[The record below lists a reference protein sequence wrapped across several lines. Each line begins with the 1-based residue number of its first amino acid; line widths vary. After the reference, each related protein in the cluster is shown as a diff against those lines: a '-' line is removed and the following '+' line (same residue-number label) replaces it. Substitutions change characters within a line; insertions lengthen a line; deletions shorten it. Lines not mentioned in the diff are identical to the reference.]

1 MLQGWVVVVIA
12 LAYIGFL
19 FLVASYGDRRRELA
33 RGTASRLMI
42 YPLSLAIYC
51 TSWTFFGSVGLA
63 SRTGLDFLTIYIGP
77 MLMVGLGYPLIIRIV
92 RLAKGQNITSIAD
105 LIAARYGKSQAVAAT
120 VALIAI
126 VGMVPYIALQLKAV
140 SASVGTI
147 LAQASPG
154 GAQPMLDDSALFV
167 ALLMAAFAVLFG
179 TRYTD
184 ATEHQDGLMLAIA
197 TESIVK
203 LVAFLAVGIFVTFVM
218 FPGPLALFA
227 RALQHPGT
235 AAVLTGVPPLTGF
248 CAMTTLSL
256 FAIMLLP
263 RQFHVT
269 IVENHSEA
277 EVRRAA
283 WLFPV
288 YLVLINLFV
297 LPIAMAGLL
306 TFPAGRIDSDMF
318 VLALPLAAHSELLT
332 LIAFVGGLS
341 AATAMVIVES
351 VALAIMVS
359 NDIVMPLVLKRR
371 ATLTGEPSD
380 AGARLL
386 TTRRIAIFVIL
397 LLAYIYYRS
406 AGDAQLAAI
415 GLLSFAAI
423 AQFAPAFFGGLI
435 WRRGTARGAIAGMTA
450 GILVWGY
457 TLLLPSI
464 SDAGI
469 VGERILTDGPWG
481 LAYLRPQALFGIDLP
496 PLVHSVVLSL
506 AVNIA
511 CYIGCSLSRRPTAIE
526 RVQADLFVPSTLA
539 PILAPM
545 APSFRL
551 RRASVTVEELVAT
564 VARYL
569 GEERTRESFASF
581 AASRRISLAAQAE
594 ADFQLLQYGE
604 YLLAS
609 AIGAASSRLVLS
621 LLLRK
626 RTVSTKD
633 ALKLLD
639 DSNAAIHYNRE
650 ILQRAL
656 DHVRQGI
663 AVFDKEL
670 NLVCWNHQ
678 FGEIFDLPHGLTRVG
693 ITLDEILRYVVQHGA
708 HDQQDFDA
716 AIAERIARYTSEV
729 EPFLERF
736 AERGL
741 VIEVRANRMPDGGL
755 VTTFTDIT
763 PSVQAAEALERAN
776 ATLERRV
783 RERTKELTRLNTALE
798 RAKAAADD
806 ANVSK
811 TRFVAAASHDILQPL
826 NAARLYVTSLIER
839 QRRNE
844 GNCKDADL
852 VQNIDASLEA
862 VEEIFAA
869 LLDISRL
876 DTGAMRP
883 EMADFR
889 IDELL
894 ARLDVEFA
902 PLARENGLDLRFMP
916 CSLTVRSDRRLLRR
930 LLQNLVSNAIK
941 YTTSGGVLVGCRRR
955 GAKLRIE
962 VYDTGI
968 GIPHSKRRA
977 VFREFHRLD
986 QGARVA
992 RGVGLGL
999 SIVER
1004 IARVL
1009 DCEVALK
1016 SNVGRG
1022 SRFSVEVPRGMAVA
1036 GEPTVHGVA
1045 RLAAGRLTGTI
1056 ALCIDNEHSILD
1068 AMEKLLG
1075 GWGCR
1080 VLTAANLADALAAM
1094 DARGLEPD
1102 GLLVDYHLDGGNG
1115 IAVIA
1120 ELRRR
1125 LGRQNGHSLPAI
1137 LITADRSRH
1146 VREEA
1151 QAEGVHLLNKPI
1163 KPASLRA
1170 LIMQWRVQR
1179 VAAE

>member
-1 MLQGWVVVVIA
+1 
-12 LAYIGFL
+12 
-19 FLVASYGDRRRELA
+19 
-33 RGTASRLMI
+33 
-42 YPLSLAIYC
+42 
-51 TSWTFFGSVGLA
+51 
-63 SRTGLDFLTIYIGP
+63 
-77 MLMVGLGYPLIIRIV
+77 MLMVGLAYPLIIRIV

-105 LIAARYGKSQAVAAT
+105 FIAARYGKSQAVAAT

-126 VGMVPYIALQLKAV
+126 VGMIPYIALQLKAV
-140 SASVGTI
+140 SASVSTI
-147 LAQASPG
+147 LADTTAG
-154 GAQPMLDDSALFV
+154 GAAQPLLGDIALFV

-179 TRYTD
+179 TRHID

-197 TESIVK
+197 TESIIK
-203 LVAFLAVGIFVTFVM
+203 LVTFLAVGVFVTFVL
-218 FPGPLALFA
+218 FQGPVALFA
-227 RALQHPGT
+227 SALRQPQT
-235 AAVLTGVPPLTGF
+235 AAVLTSTPPVANFL
-248 CAMTTLSL
+248 AMTVLSL
-256 FAIMLLP
+256 FAIILLP
-263 RQFHVT
+263 RQFHVAV
-269 IVENHSEA
+269 VENHSEA
-277 EVRRAA
+277 EIRRAA
-283 WLFPV
+283 WLFPA

-297 LPIAMAGLL
+297 MPIAMAGLL
-306 TFPAGRIDSDMF
+306 KFPGGSTDGDMF
-318 VLALPLAAHSELLT
+318 VLALPLLAHSELFT
-332 LIAFVGGLS
+332 LIAFIGGLS

-359 NDIVMPLVLKRR
+359 NDIVMPFILKRR
-371 ATLTGEPSD
+371 AAQAAAPHD
-380 AGARLL
+380 AGAELL
-386 TTRRIAIFVIL
+386 TVRRIAIFAIL

-406 AGDAQLAAI
+406 AGPAQLASI

-423 AQFAPAFFGGLI
+423 AQLTPAFFGGLI
-435 WRRGTARGAIAGMTA
+435 WRRGTATGAIAGMTA
-450 GILVWGY
+450 GILVWAY

-464 SDAGI
+464 ADAGM
-469 VGERILTDGPWG
+469 VGEHILSAGPFG
-481 LAYLRPQALFGIDLP
+481 LAWLRPQALFGLDLP
-496 PLVHSVVLSL
+496 PLVHGVVLSL
-506 AVNIA
+506 LANIA
-511 CYIGCSLSRRPTAIE
+511 LYIGCSFARRPSAIE
-526 RVQADLFVPSTLA
+526 RVQADVFVPTSLT
-539 PILAPM
+539 PM

-551 RRASVTVEELVAT
+551 RRASVTVEELTAT
-564 VARYL
+564 IARYL
-569 GEERTRESFASF
+569 GEERTRESFRSF
-581 AASRRISLAAQAE
+581 AASRRVSLEPQAE
-594 ADFQLLQYGE
+594 ADFPLLQYGE

-626 RTVSTKD
+626 RTVSTKA

-639 DSNAAIHYNRE
+639 EANAAIHYNRE
-650 ILQRAL
+650 ILQTAL

-663 AVFDKEL
+663 AVFDKDL
-670 NLVCWNHQ
+670 ALLCWNRQ
-678 FGEIFDLPHGLTRVG
+678 FGEIFDLPHALTRIG
-693 ITLDEILRYVVQHGA
+693 IALDEILRH
-708 HDQQDFDA
+708 
-716 AIAERIARYTSEV
+716 IAERGAPAAGDAYDLDEEVAARVARYTSEA

-741 VIEVRANRMPDGGL
+741 VIEVRAGRMPDGGL

-763 PSVQAAEALERAN
+763 PSVKAAEALERAN

-783 RERTKELTRLNTALE
+783 RERTGELTRLNAELG
-798 RAKAAADD
+798 RAKAEADD

-811 TRFVAAASHDILQPL
+811 TRFIAAASHDILQPL

-839 QRRNE
+839 QRAGE
-844 GNCKDADL
+844 DGDL

-876 DTGAMRP
+876 DTGAMQP
-883 EMADFR
+883 EMTDFR

-894 ARLDVEFA
+894 QRLEVEFA
-902 PLARENGLDLRFMP
+902 PLAREKGLELKFMP
-916 CSLTVRSDRRLLRR
+916 CALAVRSDRRLLRR

-941 YTTSGGVLVGCRRR
+941 YTPAGGVVIGCRRR
-955 GAKLRIE
+955 GARLRID

-968 GIPHSKRRA
+968 GIPQGKRRA
-977 VFREFHRLD
+977 VFKEFHRLD

-1022 SRFSVEVPRGMAVA
+1022 SRFSVEVPRAAAAIGAPVLHAVPKA
-1036 GEPTVHGVA
+1036 
-1045 RLAAGRLTGTI
+1045 AAGQLAGTV
-1056 ALCIDNEHSILD
+1056 ALCIDNERAILD
-1068 AMEKLLG
+1068 GMQTLLG

-1080 VLTAANLADALAAM
+1080 VLKAADLAEALAAIEGS
-1094 DARGLEPD
+1094 GLHPD

-1115 IAVIA
+1115 MVAIA

-1125 LGRQNGHSLPAI
+1125 HGRDVPAI
-1137 LITADRSRH
+1137 LVTADRSVH

-1151 QAEGVHLLNKPI
+1151 RAAGVHVLNKPV

-1170 LIMQWRVQR
+1170 LITQWRVQR